1 MGFKRAG
8 IKAFNSYGNL
18 FVYFNDYNYTLG
30 SSPEHI
36 WITKLYDQML
46 SMDEINMIAAK
57 FRDEILERINI
68 QLEDL

>member
-1 MGFKRAG
+1 M
-8 IKAFNSYGNL
+8 
-18 FVYFNDYNYTLG
+18 YFNDYNYTLG

-36 WITKLYDQML
+36 WITKLYDQMQ

-57 FRDEILERINI
+57 FTDEILERINI